1 MNCKDFEMLLADA
14 WGDELTA
21 ADKAEFEAHLAECE
35 ACRREYETGRKALD
49 AMRSLADPREVEIER
64 RGPTLILHDPT
75 APPRRR
81 RRLFGGH
88 LFRYAASI
96 LIAFAAGYAL
106 HSGMMLAELGK
117 GDTIIARQDH
127 EAADEYAGAEG
138 ASPAEGRSLQ
148 NALLT
153 AHLRN
158 PRRTTLAKCM
168 TGAIVAIIV

>member
-1 MNCKDFEMLLADA
+1 VNCEDFEKLLADA

-21 ADKAEFEAHLAECE
+21 ADKAEFEAHLARCE
-35 ACRREYETGRKALD
+35 ACRREYETGRQALD
-49 AMRSLADPREVEIER
+49 ALRSLSAPREVEIER

-106 HSGMMLAELGK
+106 HSGMMLAELGRS
-117 GDTIIARQDH
+117 DAIIALQDDKPQ
-127 EAADEYAGAEG
+127 DEYTGAEP
-138 ASPAEGRSLQ
+138 ASPAENRSLQ

-153 AHLRN
+153 AHQRN
-158 PRRTTLAKCM
+158 PKRTNLAKCM
-168 TGAIVAIIV
+168 IAMFPANG